1 MLESCYFLASRRICR
16 KAVVIVKLFDLLA
29 KAFYFSGAPLPPKTE
44 VQLQARID
52 GKGKFVDIIILD
64 TATLLEKTKT
74 P

>member
-1 MLESCYFLASRRICR
+1 
-16 KAVVIVKLFDLLA
+16 VKLFDLLA